1 MKCPVCGSELKD
13 TDRSCMQCGAINPY
27 NLDNKDYIN
36 KYGNKMQKEIANRGD
51 IKRKTKPIEIIALL
65 ALVIFIAMI
74 LLYVFRL
81 I

>member
-36 KYGNKMQKEIANRGD
+36 KYGNKMQKEIAKGGD
-51 IKRKTKPIEIIALL
+51 IKEKQNL
-65 ALVIFIAMI
+65 
-74 LLYVFRL
+74 
-81 I
+81 